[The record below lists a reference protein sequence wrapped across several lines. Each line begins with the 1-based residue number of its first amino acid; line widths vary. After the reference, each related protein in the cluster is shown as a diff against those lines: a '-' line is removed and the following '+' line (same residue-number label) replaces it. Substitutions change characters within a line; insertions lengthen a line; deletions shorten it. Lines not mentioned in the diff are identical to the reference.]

1 MNVIRFIAMLLVIVG
16 ALNWGLWG
24 FFQYDLVAGIFEGAS
39 TGWARVIYALI
50 GLAGLFGISFF
61 FCKGLYCSSAGGS
74 CCSSG
79 GGSCCSSGGGSCGS
93 SGSDEGRDQ
102 GQNQ

>member
-1 MNVIRFIAMLLVIVG
+1 MSVIRFIAMLLVIIG

-24 FFQYDLVAGIFEGAS
+24 FFQYDVIADIFGGPS
-39 TGWARVIYALI
+39 TGWARFIYALI

-61 FCKGLYCSSAGGS
+61 SCKGLY
-74 CCSSG
+74 
-79 GGSCCSSGGGSCGS
+79 CSSGGGSCGS
-93 SGSDEGRDQ
+93 PGSGEDQNQ

>member
-1 MNVIRFIAMLLVIVG
+1 MSVIRFIAMLLVIIG

-24 FFQYDLVAGIFEGAS
+24 FFQYDVIADIFGGPS
-39 TGWARVIYALI
+39 TGWARFIYALI

-61 FCKGLYCSSAGGS
+61 FCKGLYCSS
-74 CCSSG
+74 
-79 GGSCCSSGGGSCGS
+79 GGGSCGP
-93 SGSDEGRDQ
+93 SGSGEGQNQ